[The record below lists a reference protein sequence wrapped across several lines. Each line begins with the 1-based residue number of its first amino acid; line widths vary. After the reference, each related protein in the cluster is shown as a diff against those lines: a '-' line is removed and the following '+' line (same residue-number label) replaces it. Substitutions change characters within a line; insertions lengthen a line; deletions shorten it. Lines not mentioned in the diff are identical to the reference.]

1 MGITVTGGLTS
12 PGQSVYRHMIDH
24 LLIDG
29 KNSIYR
35 SVFAGHVDQRFQQL
49 GHDYFLIFMR
59 FIANYINKFRPKS
72 VHLFWDARVS
82 WRKNVYPEYKEHRS
96 DQYNDYSFDVR
107 GELRRQMMIAIETF
121 KNINVRQYFNT
132 DQEADDLIYAFIKAN
147 ENAETVIVSGDG
159 DFKQITYRFKNVKL
173 FNPLASKSEFENV
186 PELDP
191 ILVKSFTG
199 DKSDNI
205 SGYYGVGKVRVKP
218 LVLDETER
226 AKFFVSDKAIV
237 MRDGQ
242 KVVVGDSIFNINKQ
256 IIDLNMNPV
265 LQENMDYVSKQQTTP
280 ILYDIEKVKQVIL
293 KYKLR
298 GLMADISN
306 LTLPFKNLH

>member
-1 MGITVTGGLTS
+1 
-12 PGQSVYRHMIDH
+12 MIDH

-72 VHLFWDARVS
+72 VHLFWDAKTS
-82 WRKNVYPEYKEHRS
+82 WRKNIYPEYKEHRS

-107 GELRRQMMIAIETF
+107 GELRRQMMITIETF
-121 KNINVRQYFNT
+121 KQLSSRQYFNT
-132 DQEADDLIYAFIKAN
+132 SQEADDLIYAFVRAN
-147 ENAETVIVSGDG
+147 PESQTVIVSGDG
-159 DFKQITYRFKNVKL
+159 DFKQITYRYKNVKL
-173 FNPLASKSEFENV
+173 FNPLSSKTEFEDI

-205 SGYYGVGKVRVKP
+205 SGYYGVGKVKVKP
-218 LVLDETER
+218 LVLDEAER
-226 AKFFVSDKAIV
+226 AKFFASDKAFT
-237 MRDGQ
+237 MNNGQ
-242 KVVVGDSIFNINKQ
+242 KTVVGDSIFKTNKQ
-256 IIDLNMNPV
+256 IIDLSMNPS
-265 LQENMDYVSKQQTTP
+265 LQENVDYVARQQLTTVSF
-280 ILYDIEKVKQVIL
+280 DIEKVKTVIL

-306 LTLPFKNLH
+306 LTLPFKNLQ